1 MKEVRVEAPD
11 LGATEI
17 VVTRWFKSMGDPV
30 PEGDDLVELEVDK
43 AAYTLPSPAA
53 GKVKEVHA
61 PAASKVKAG
70 DLLAVLELP

>member
-1 MKEVRVEAPD
+1 MNEVRVEAPD

-17 VVTRWFKSMGDPV
+17 LVTRWFKTAGETI

-43 AAYTLPSPAA
+43 AAYRLPSP
-53 GKVKEVHA
+53 GSGRIKEILA
-61 PAASKVKAG
+61 PPSSKVKAG